1 MNNQINDY
9 IKQFTSTIN
18 NINQDEI
25 KNCCQVLLK
34 AYEEEKNIFVCG
46 NGGSAAT
53 ASHFM
58 CDINKGVSRDLDKK
72 FKIIA
77 LTDNIPLITAYS
89 NDQNYDEIFLEQLKN
104 FYVEG
109 DLIIGISGSGNS
121 KNVLKAIEYVNNNN
135 GISIGWTGYDGG
147 KLKKIVHHS
156 VNANVLDMQISE
168 DIHMILVHI
177 IMKVLRKNL
186 TGTEDYS

>member
-58 CDINKGVSRDLDKK
+58 CDINKGVSGDLDKK

-77 LTDNIPLITAYS
+77 LTDNVPLITAYS

-177 IMKVLRKNL
+177 IMKVLRKSL